1 MKSIDKKFIKAV
13 KDDNVKE
20 ASELIKNGADVNAF
34 DIRGKMPIDYAVI
47 NGKLDV
53 LELLAENG
61 ADLNAKDASG
71 EMPMLYAVK
80 NKNPTILKWLAE
92 NGADVNATDGT
103 GRTSMHKAVY
113 LNLVAVKLLSEIG
126 ADLNAK
132 DKGGWTP
139 MHFAVFRGDLD
150 VVKYLAENGAD
161 VNVVAKNGRTPID
174 IAVDKGF
181 TSIVDYLN
189 KVGSG
194 INSKKQKNI
203 SQNKNNE
210 TIKKNTSGIE
220 TIKKSGEK
228 RDQDK
233 QSIAGTKG
241 NMLTGNGNNYQDL
254 IETDTGI
261 VGISSA
267 GKTVFLSLLDLYMSN
282 HEREMNLSWNI
293 KGNVTTIR
301 SHQKMILS
309 GEFPLG
315 TISGSRERY
324 SFTIINKTDRSVITS
339 TITDIPGEEVMG
351 PDIAES
357 AYDVNK
363 FINYLT
369 ENNLSYLLNCK
380 SLIFIIPA
388 KNLISETESNIVQ
401 RWNRNPREISFAYR
415 DFFNNLMNA
424 RDAILHRQKNGKLHG
439 VLRKT
444 KKIPI
449 LIVVSQWDI
458 VKALF
463 KNSTTSEEFVMQR
476 MREFYNSFT
485 DKADNEKISYEI
497 MGIGIQSHTVQ
508 VEGITTF
515 LPSLQDGDPQ
525 YIGIRDIIDWIIK
538 NNNSKNRK

>member
-1 MKSIDKKFIKAV
+1 
-13 KDDNVKE
+13 
-20 ASELIKNGADVNAF
+20 
-34 DIRGKMPIDYAVI
+34 MPIDYAVI

-267 GKTVFLSLLDLYMSN
+267 GKTVF
-282 HEREMNLSWNI
+282 W
-293 KGNVTTIR
+293 
-301 SHQKMILS
+301 
-309 GEFPLG
+309 
-315 TISGSRERY
+315 
-324 SFTIINKTDRSVITS
+324 
-339 TITDIPGEEVMG
+339 
-351 PDIAES
+351 
-357 AYDVNK
+357 
-363 FINYLT
+363 
-369 ENNLSYLLNCK
+369 
-380 SLIFIIPA
+380 A
-388 KNLISETESNIVQ
+388 K
-401 RWNRNPREISFAYR
+401 R
-415 DFFNNLMNA
+415 
-424 RDAILHRQKNGKLHG
+424 
-439 VLRKT
+439 
-444 KKIPI
+444 
-449 LIVVSQWDI
+449 
-458 VKALF
+458 
-463 KNSTTSEEFVMQR
+463 
-476 MREFYNSFT
+476 
-485 DKADNEKISYEI
+485 
-497 MGIGIQSHTVQ
+497 
-508 VEGITTF
+508 
-515 LPSLQDGDPQ
+515 
-525 YIGIRDIIDWIIK
+525 
-538 NNNSKNRK
+538 